1 MLYLPVKLMRI
12 FCCIYCI
19 LSCIVS
25 SEKVFWPLC
34 ELILVSK
41 SVNPFILVLA
51 LSLKNLKN
59 HLSDCSDFPKVYIL
73 AVLRKEVCLL
83 ENSVLDLPSQEKCFI
98 VWKVFHF
105 RMVLSKSICVQI
117 SVKRNCLVIF
127 VQVLTMNLKNWASNS
142 AF

>member
-1 MLYLPVKLMRI
+1 M
-12 FCCIYCI
+12 
-19 LSCIVS
+19 
-25 SEKVFWPLC
+25 
-34 ELILVSK
+34 
-41 SVNPFILVLA
+41 LA

-83 ENSVLDLPSQEKCFI
+83 ENSVLDLLSQEKCFI

-127 VQVLTMNLKNWASNS
+127 VQVLKMNLKNWASNS